1 MADQQSITVRRA
13 LISLSDK
20 SGLVAL
26 ARGLIDCGVELL
38 STGGTARALAE
49 AGFAVTEI
57 ESVTGFPEI
66 LGGRVKTLHP
76 RVHGGLLGIRGDA
89 RHEDEMR
96 RHGIRPIDLLAVTLY
111 PFEAAR
117 ARGAAADELIETI
130 DIGGPAMIRA
140 AAKNSAAV
148 TVIVDPDDY
157 PAVVEAM
164 RQSGGMVPAAL
175 RQALAAK
182 AFARTAAYDA
192 MISHY
197 LASRAG
203 GEPSGGRQSAAGS
216 SRGCATA
223 RTRSNGPP
231 FTPPASPGRAW
242 RAPASCKGRNSPTT
256 ISTMP
261 TRPSN
266 ASPSSLRMPRRP
278 A

>member
-111 PFEAAR
+111 PFEAAL
-117 ARGAAADELIETI
+117 ARGATADELIETI

-148 TVIVDPDDY
+148 TVD
-157 PAVVEAM
+157 
-164 RQSGGMVPAAL
+164 RRSGRL
-175 RQALAAK
+175 
-182 AFARTAAYDA
+182 
-192 MISHY
+192 
-197 LASRAG
+197 
-203 GEPSGGRQSAAGS
+203 
-216 SRGCATA
+216 SRGA
-223 RTRSNGPP
+223 RGAAPVRRHG
-231 FTPPASPGRAW
+231 AGCLAPGA
-242 RAPASCKGRNSPTT
+242 
-256 ISTMP
+256 
-261 TRPSN
+261 
-266 ASPSSLRMPRRP
+266 RRQGICP
-278 A
+278 YRRL